1 MNEATALFPMN
12 MCNRCIVQR
21 HHNST
26 SDDVEMDQLNHSA
39 VESDGAAE
47 VDEEAHSNR

>member
-1 MNEATALFPMN
+1 MQLTGGIGIP
-12 MCNRCIVQR
+12 
-21 HHNST
+21 